1 MCSQILLSMT
11 APQLLEDEIVEW
23 LIQLPETP
31 EFSAIPVYEHIKGPL
46 CNESDGLI
54 KIRRRKIR
62 FDIVM
67 DEGLVSEFL
76 SDFKEW
82 FDDSEI
88 VFRVSPILTYGRIR
102 A

>member
-11 APQLLEDEIVEW
+11 APQLLEDEIVDW

-31 EFSAIPVYEHIKGPL
+31 EFSAIPVYEHIKSPL
-46 CNESDGLI
+46 CDTVDGFM
-54 KIRRRKIR
+54 KTRRRKIR

-67 DEGLVSEFL
+67 DEGLVSGVL

-88 VFRVSPILTYGRIR
+88 VFRVSPILTYGRIS